1 MSLGEGRKGHV
12 RLRVSYNQ
20 NHRGPRVHVIFEE
33 RDWCIMCQAGEGRC
47 DGSEAEGSSR

>member
-20 NHRGPRVHVIFEE
+20 NHRGLRVHVIFEE
-33 RDWCIMCQAGEGRC
+33 
-47 DGSEAEGSSR
+47 SECCRGIGV